1 VIQSVANALREHESI
16 AKEKMMNS
24 KVEASK
30 LCVREGQN
38 AAEEPWLADTLIVAA
53 QNGNF
58 HKVFIGERCWYP
70 VRLDDRRKSAIKW
83 IAPYQGQP
91 VSAIT
96 CFAKI
101 EKIEGYLET
110 GRYKVYVSE
119 PVQLEHPVVAGAG
132 ANKGIQGHRYSVLK
146 KVLAAR
152 ALEDLKP
159 WD

>member
-1 VIQSVANALREHESI
+1 MNTKLQASTLRE
-16 AKEKMMNS
+16 
-24 KVEASK
+24 
-30 LCVREGQN
+30 REGQN
-38 AAEEPWLADTLIVAA
+38 VAEVPRLADTLIVAA
-53 QNGNF
+53 QNASF

-83 IAPYQGQP
+83 IAPYQGHP

-119 PVQLEHPVVAGAG
+119 PVQLPHPVVAGAG

-146 KVLAAR
+146 KVLAAQ
-152 ALEDLKP
+152 ALDDLKP